1 MMPESGP
8 ANPTD
13 DDLSPAVSRAE
24 QSARRASDEEI
35 APHEKQAIAIE
46 TSREEDA

>member
-1 MMPESGP
+1 MPQDVPSAPPQNDHPP
-8 ANPTD
+8 A
-13 DDLSPAVSRAE
+13 ASRAE
-24 QSARRASDEEI
+24 QAARRATDQEI

>member
-1 MMPESGP
+1 MPEDASPTPPQDDHPP
-8 ANPTD
+8 AA
-13 DDLSPAVSRAE
+13 SHAE
-24 QSARRASDEEI
+24 QGARRATDQEI